1 MKKKKILCSL
11 LCGAIL
17 LSVAGCGKGDTQSPA
32 DMEREQSEA
41 VLKEE
46 TQDTNLNAEGLP
58 VLREPETFR
67 IAVMKNVMSKNTFP
81 EKLCVIETEKATNGK
96 ALVYGGSTA
105 QNEPFHAA
113 DVSTEADAQSA
124 EITIGDGIEQEP
136 EPHVAENETAAN
148 VADAETAIADG
159 SPETEQATETIADGG
174 ESATVAEG
182 DVSARDE
189 EQTEVAQAVEIKKKP
204 KKKSPP
210 RTHEERAADYEQRAQ
225 NAEVRAEKARE
236 QAIKYKIKAESART
250 KSKGEKKQ

>member
-81 EKLCVIETEKATNGK
+81 EK
-96 ALVYGGSTA
+96 ALTYTQPHSLRST
-105 QNEPFHAA
+105 PK
-113 DVSTEADAQSA
+113 
-124 EITIGDGIEQEP
+124 TIFL
-136 EPHVAENETAAN
+136 HT
-148 VADAETAIADG
+148 
-159 SPETEQATETIADGG
+159 
-174 ESATVAEG
+174 
-182 DVSARDE
+182 
-189 EQTEVAQAVEIKKKP
+189 P
-204 KKKSPP
+204 KK
-210 RTHEERAADYEQRAQ
+210 TL
-225 NAEVRAEKARE
+225 
-236 QAIKYKIKAESART
+236 
-250 KSKGEKKQ
+250 

>member
-1 MKKKKILCSL
+1 MLYSLDVFIGVGCALWLILVL
-11 LCGAIL
+11 F
-17 LSVAGCGKGDTQSPA
+17 SVF
-32 DMEREQSEA
+32 
-41 VLKEE
+41 LK
-46 TQDTNLNAEGLP
+46 
-58 VLREPETFR
+58 
-67 IAVMKNVMSKNTFP
+67 SKNGQS
-81 EKLCVIETEKATNGK
+81 VRSAIGGDGATAD

-182 DVSARDE
+182 GVSARDE
-189 EQTEVAQAVEIKKKP
+189 EQTEVAHAVEMKEKP
-204 KKKSPP
+204 KKKSTP
-210 RTHEERAADYEQRAQ
+210 RTYEERAADYEQRAQ
-225 NAEVRAEKARE
+225 NAEVRAEKAKE